1 MLKLKNGHKEEQNKG
16 KANIS
21 YDIRIS
27 DDDMF
32 YLDMGYLSNFI
43 DKAADGQKDPALS
56 RSAVMYKPVR
66 DAVGHTSVIT
76 NIAKQQLSIEFEN
89 IKARLVKLLK
99 DVEK

>member
-1 MLKLKNGHKEEQNKG
+1 
-16 KANIS
+16 
-21 YDIRIS
+21 
-27 DDDMF
+27 MF